1 VLSLSAYGAVT
12 LIRDLSGANVGR
24 VLTAGGLVW
33 AAVLL
38 VAVGFALTMR
48 LVGRPL
54 SDVVG
59 AADQVASG
67 DFAVRVPEHG
77 PSSLRSV
84 ASAFNSMM
92 SRLEQQQHARRELMT
107 DIAHELR
114 TPLSVMQ
121 GRLEGMLDGVYP
133 YDERQ
138 VTTVLEDTRT
148 LARLVEDLRTLAHS
162 ESGTLSLAK
171 EPVDVAVLLTETA
184 SAFQPE
190 ARAHGVE
197 IRTDVPDDM
206 AAIDIDPVRIREVLM
221 NLLANAVRH
230 SVAGGLVTIEADAA
244 DAADA
249 HVSIRVIDQGKG
261 IRAEDLP
268 HIFDRFYKGPGS
280 SGSGLGLTIARSLV
294 VAHGGTIVARVRSEG
309 GTVVELTLPTTVTQI

>member
-12 LIRDLSGANVGR
+12 LVRDLSGANVGR
-24 VLTAGGLVW
+24 VLTAGGLIW

-38 VAVGFALTMR
+38 VAIGFAVTMR

-67 DFAVRVPEHG
+67 DFAVRVPERG

-92 SRLEQQQHARRELMT
+92 SRLEQQQQSRREMMA

-138 VTTVLEDTRT
+138 VTKVLEDTRT
-148 LARLVEDLRTLAHS
+148 LGRLVEDLRTLAHS

-171 EPVDVAVLLTETA
+171 EPTDVAVLLAETA

-190 ARAHGVE
+190 ARGHGVE
-197 IRTDVPDDM
+197 IRTHVPHDI

-230 SVAGGLVTIEADAA
+230 SVSGGVVTIEADAE
-244 DAADA
+244 DAR
-249 HVSIRVIDQGKG
+249 VSIRVSDQGTG
-261 IRAEDLP
+261 IRAEELP
-268 HIFDRFYKGPGS
+268 HIFDRFFKGTGS

-294 VAHGGTIVARVRSEG
+294 SAHGGTIGARARPGG
-309 GTVVELTLPTTVTQI
+309 GTVVDVMLPTTAKEI